1 MVFYSENNLIDV
13 QKCKICLLYSGLM
26 MLIDIPDERGGG
38 ELDLRW
44 GEPRD
49 CGFPLFSFVTPF
61 RYSRMALVYAA
72 MWLGAL
78 GITTGYRYR
87 LSCILFVVPYWYIF
101 LLDKSVWNNHSYL
114 YGLLGLLFGVTEANR
129 FW

>member
-1 MVFYSENNLIDV
+1 
-13 QKCKICLLYSGLM
+13 

-38 ELDLRW
+38 ELDIRW

-49 CGFPLFSFVTPF
+49 CRFPLFSFLAPLSL
-61 RYSRMALVYAA
+61 SRMALVYFI

-78 GITTGYRYR
+78 GIALGYRYR
-87 LSCILFVVPYWYIF
+87 TSCLMFVISYWYIF

-114 YGLLGLLFGVTEANR
+114 YGLLGLLFSFTQANR
-129 FW
+129 YW